1 MKVRDTPVNTAYI
14 IAIFLSDYNGID
26 NEEEISLEI
35 DRLNI

>member
-26 NEEEISLEI
+26 SEEEVSLEI
-35 DRLNI
+35 DGLNV